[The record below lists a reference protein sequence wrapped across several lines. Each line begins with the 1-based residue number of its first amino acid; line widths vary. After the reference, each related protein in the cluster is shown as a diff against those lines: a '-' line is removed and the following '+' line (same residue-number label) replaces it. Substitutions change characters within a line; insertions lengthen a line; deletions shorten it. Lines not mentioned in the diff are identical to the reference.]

1 MLSVPMSDLEQ
12 ESLQISCHVLN
23 EWNLK
28 GFVCGQSEIWK
39 ITFHQL
45 TAELQHSLVGSL
57 FS

>member
-1 MLSVPMSDLEQ
+1 MSDLEQ